1 MRIKLNGCKWNN
13 IDLSAG
19 LPEDIKARVEKAAQ
33 ADVVPSV
40 EVSSRVPI
48 YNNLYIAQHNFVDT
62 QPVAVPFSPNSSD
75 ILDPVPDAGVPFP
88 LLPGQPMSHAPAPLA
103 AIPTHA
109 HVTGANL
116 AELIEEATAIP
127 GEGGLWTATTGV
139 SSGYMTSFTRGGR
152 IYRSIGTTEQ
162 VHGSTMRWSGW
173 GITYY
178 TGLFRPA
185 LFSQYSPLSLL
196 QQPVVFPE
204 NTFVIDYVK
213 TEIVF
218 EIMSNGEVFLLH
230 GEIK

>member
-62 QPVAVPFSPNSSD
+62 QPVAVPFSPNLSD
-75 ILDPVPDAGVPFP
+75 ILDPVPDADEPFP
-88 LLPGQPMSHAPAPLA
+88 LLPGQPISHPPEALGEIA
-103 AIPTHA
+103 THA

-116 AELIEEATAIP
+116 ADLITAAT
-127 GEGGLWTATTGV
+127 GGGDGDLWTATTGV
-139 SSGYMTSFTRGGR
+139 SSGYMTSFTRDER
-152 IYRSIGTTEQ
+152 IYRSIGTTEH
-162 VHGSTMRWSGW
+162 VSGSIMRWSGW

-196 QQPVVFPE
+196 QQPVVFHE
-204 NTFVIDYVK
+204 NIFVIDYAK